1 MSGPEKQ
8 FENKV
13 KDYLRKNKCWY
24 IKYWGG
30 GDFTKA
36 GIPDLLVCVNGYFL
50 AIELKSSRGK
60 ATELQKVQIDLIRK
74 SGGIA
79 IILYP
84 SMFNEFTNLIQ
95 DLKNNSNVYL
105 EQYKFDDTI

>member
-13 KDYLRKNKCWY
+13 KDYLKKNNCWY

-36 GIPDLLVCVNGYFL
+36 GIPDLITCVNGYFL
-50 AIELKSSRGK
+50 AIELKSAKGK
-60 ATELQKVQIDLIRK
+60 PSELQKIQIDLIRNT
-74 SGGIA
+74 GGLA

-84 SMFNEFTNLIQ
+84 SMFNEFTKLIQ
-95 DLKNNSNVYL
+95 SLKKDVNVYL
-105 EQYKFDDTI
+105 EQFKFDDTV

>member
-1 MSGPEKQ
+1 MSGSEKQ

-13 KDYLRKNKCWY
+13 KDYLKKNKCWY

-36 GIPDLLVCVNGYFL
+36 GIPDLLTCVNGYFL
-50 AIELKSSRGK
+50 AIELKSAKGK
-60 ATELQKVQIDLIRK
+60 PSELQKVQISLIRNA
-74 SGGIA
+74 GGLA

-84 SMFNEFTNLIQ
+84 SMFNEFTKLIQ
-95 DLKNNSNVYL
+95 SLKKDVNVYL
-105 EQYKFDDTI
+105 EQFKFDDTV

>member
-1 MSGPEKQ
+1 MSGSEKQ

-13 KDYLRKNKCWY
+13 KDFLKKNKCWY

-36 GIPDLLVCVNGYFL
+36 GIPDLLTCVNGYFL
-50 AIELKSSRGK
+50 AIELKSANGK
-60 ATELQKVQIDLIRK
+60 PSELQKTQINLIRNA
-74 SGGIA
+74 GGLA

-84 SMFNEFTNLIQ
+84 SMFNEFTKLIQ
-95 DLKNNSNVYL
+95 SLKKDVNVYL
-105 EQYKFDDTI
+105 EQFKFDDTV

>member
-13 KDYLRKNKCWY
+13 KDYLKKNNCWY

-30 GDFTKA
+30 GDFTKS
-36 GIPDLLVCVNGYFL
+36 GIPDLLTCVNGYFL
-50 AIELKSSRGK
+50 AIELKSARGK
-60 ATELQKVQIDLIRK
+60 PSELQKTQINLIRK
-74 SGGIA
+74 TGGLA

-84 SMFNEFTNLIQ
+84 KMFNEFTKLIQ
-95 DLKNNSNVYL
+95 NLKKDSNVYL
-105 EQYKFDDTI
+105 DQFKFDDTI

>member
-13 KDYLRKNKCWY
+13 KDYLKKNNCWY

-30 GDFTKA
+30 GDFTKS
-36 GIPDLLVCVNGYFL
+36 GIPDLLTCVNGYFL
-50 AIELKSSRGK
+50 AIEVKSSRGK
-60 ATELQKVQIDLIRK
+60 PSELQKTQINLIRK
-74 SGGIA
+74 TGGLA

-84 SMFNEFTNLIQ
+84 SMFNEFTKLVQNLKK
-95 DLKNNSNVYL
+95 DSNVYL
-105 EQYKFDDTI
+105 DQFKFDDTI